1 MKIFEVE
8 INTHDSVDANYSV
21 KNGRRYMFVTK
32 ELAAEFVFKNMKA
45 QYFLGGGNIV
55 ATRQMLLDN
64 VDDSSWYS
72 IRQYIKAEPN
82 EPGDCF
88 DLLGYEPEDETQY
101 YHVIE
106 REVFEAGF
114 YHKKNIDNMEKDQ
127 IIYDK
132 RKVMG
137 ENIRRLRTAQG
148 WEQEQLAQIVGIT
161 TSNVRSVEAGKYAVN
176 IDVLNK
182 IAGALGAELR
192 MIENKK

>member
-1 MKIFEVE
+1 
-8 INTHDSVDANYSV
+8 
-21 KNGRRYMFVTK
+21 
-32 ELAAEFVFKNMKA
+32 
-45 QYFLGGGNIV
+45 
-55 ATRQMLLDN
+55 
-64 VDDSSWYS
+64 
-72 IRQYIKAEPN
+72 
-82 EPGDCF
+82 
-88 DLLGYEPEDETQY
+88 
-101 YHVIE
+101 
-106 REVFEAGF
+106 
-114 YHKKNIDNMEKDQ
+114 MEKDQ

-192 MIENKK
+192 MIEK